1 MTNVIIAMIIM
12 VVASSFCVKLYHILW
27 LKAIG
32 NDLSNFK
39 DHGYSSGAMVISW
52 YHNVTIATVQDGVD
66 GGDTRIDDN

>member
-39 DHGYSSGAMVISW
+39 DHGYSSGAMVIS
-52 YHNVTIATVQDGVD
+52 
-66 GGDTRIDDN
+66 